1 MERYG
6 LEQIILHHSF
16 KQISRRTVSIPC
28 KARTHL
34 GGENGAGKTSVLALI
49 PAFYGQEHDRLINR
63 GSGKLSFLEYYLPT
77 PQSLIIFE
85 YRRDDGLC
93 CSVLYRHQ
101 TTETSQIRYRFVKG
115 AAADTFLT
123 DEVKALMSSGASASE
138 VINAIEDTGVSV
150 SGPIRT
156 IKDYRA
162 IIQRNPRLMSPKAGE
177 ARKLKA
183 LAAEFG
189 VGTAQSN
196 MSHIE
201 KLTNVVLNKSQ
212 LMSSFKEM
220 ICDTQFDHIHLH
232 QRPNAMDSRGLIN
245 DIRSVS
251 DFEKET
257 AKMRECLVLDG
268 QRQANADRIDA
279 IGGALVATTA
289 LEEERLSALKQEIRD
304 TENDITKLKDEYEDS
319 QSDLKNAIAD
329 ARSQLEQSDAD
340 YDELHGQRD
349 KFDQDGMPELARKA
363 DNLTSLRANEAEAKI
378 EYERL
383 SGQQTE
389 IREQHEAEKRRLQ
402 DEHSKRQSA
411 LAEDIDKA
419 EKRLTESQQKYEKT
433 VLTEQANLSNKVS
446 EFKESRQAGREQ
458 LQNRVTELET
468 VINTIGPSQDHV
480 QQQTLAEAKVTQ
492 AHESLDK
499 TREDIDQCSHK
510 LRLAD
515 KAREEALN
523 ALNDAEAVYQRR
535 LDKRNELHQIMHPED
550 GSWLAQLRQKDPHWA
565 AGLGKVVRPD
575 LLYRKDL
582 APEFQEDTRLL
593 YGWALNLEGEPAPQ
607 HALEETELKRR
618 FQTLDEDVS
627 AAKNTVTAVEKDVKT
642 STEQLQDR
650 ERELEQV
657 KIALNSHDRNLKA
670 AKSELQLVNER
681 IRKAVDETLE
691 KAKTEL
697 ESKAKDLAAYTVAT
711 TEGAEAITS
720 EHKALLLEIKS
731 TWSNNEQDLTI
742 DLEARSQSKTDADE
756 QHKQRLAR
764 LEETYAQACRDE
776 GIDPQL
782 IGDAHKRLQSLQAEI
797 TGITSNL
804 DEIDRYKRWQKV
816 QWPRVEELQARI
828 ASLKGE
834 LSQLL
839 GKQREN
845 ERVHNAAR
853 EALRDKRTYCQNKSR
868 DLDVTLGSARK
879 ILEQIDLRESIIGQ
893 PGDLEMLTNDLQER
907 LAVQHK
913 LRVQVLKMFRDAKA
927 IINRYD
933 SSQIAMAWKKR
944 TRERQIMRGY
954 DTSIEGTETFD
965 LEQVSDIRGLLDVEI
980 PMLRQTLVGN
990 FISEANRFENYYD
1003 SLRFVVSEVES
1014 VSRKLG
1020 KQINLEQRIESLSD
1034 IRIRL
1039 TPRIH
1044 DDEAWEPLKAF
1055 VKEWENWKMLNRN
1068 ELPPTGLLRLFRVV
1082 DDGLRAAHAGTS
1094 ISSLIDMTI
1103 EMRENDRDVIIRTD
1117 NDFASASSTGLTY
1130 LAIMAIFMSMTRYL
1144 CPDQSVRITWPI
1156 DELGTLSENNI
1167 ARLADMLEQHN
1178 LTMVSACPKLDNGL
1192 RKFFENKFR
1201 IHKGRIQEFV
1211 AASTPETTGVREYLM
1226 KQSNQEIS
1234 PNVS

>member
-1 MERYG
+1 M
-6 LEQIILHHSF
+6 
-16 KQISRRTVSIPC
+16 SIPC
-28 KARTHL
+28 NTRTHL
-34 GGENGAGKTSVLALI
+34 GGENGAGKTSTLALI

-93 CSVLYRHQ
+93 CAVMYRHQ
-101 TTETSQIRYRFVKG
+101 TTDTSQIRYRFVKG
-115 AAADTFLT
+115 AAAATFFS
-123 DEVKALMSSGASASE
+123 DNIKVLMSSGTSAGD
-138 VINAIEDTGVSV
+138 VINAIADTGISV

-162 IIQRNPRLMSPKAGE
+162 IIQRNPRLLSQKAAE
-177 ARKLKA
+177 ARKMRA

-189 VGTAQSN
+189 LGTANSN

-232 QRPNAMDSRGLIN
+232 QRPNAIDSRGLIN
-245 DIRSVS
+245 DISSVS

-257 AKMRECLVLDG
+257 DKMRECLVLDG
-268 QRQANADRIDA
+268 QRQANDNHIRSL
-279 IGGALVATTA
+279 GHALTATVA
-289 LEEERLSALKQEIRD
+289 LEEERLSALRQEIRD
-304 TENDITKLKDEYEDS
+304 TENEIIRLQDAHEDS
-319 QSDLKNAIAD
+319 QSALKRAIAD
-329 ARSQLEQSDAD
+329 ARIDLEKTEAD
-340 YDELHGQRD
+340 YDDLHSQRERY
-349 KFDQDGMPELARKA
+349 DQSGTPELARKA
-363 DNLTSLRANEAEAKI
+363 DNLAILRANEAEAKI

-383 SGQQTE
+383 SGQQNE

-402 DEHSKRQSA
+402 DEHHQRRGMLLEEIA
-411 LAEDIDKA
+411 KA
-419 EKRLTESQQKYEKT
+419 EKRLAEAEQKHERT
-433 VLTEQANLSNKVS
+433 VLTEQANLGNKIA
-446 EFKESRQAGREQ
+446 EFRESRQAGREL
-458 LQNRVTELET
+458 LQNRVIELET
-468 VINTIGPSQDHV
+468 VINNIGPSQHQV
-480 QQQTLAEAKVTQ
+480 EQQELAEAKVAQ
-492 AHESLDK
+492 AHGARDK
-499 TREDIDQCSHK
+499 TREDIEQCGHK
-510 LRLAD
+510 LRLAAQ
-515 KAREEALN
+515 ARQDALD
-523 ALNDAEAVYQRR
+523 ALKDAEAVHRIRLENRDELRR
-535 LDKRNELHQIMHPED
+535 IMHPED
-550 GSWLAQLRQKDPHWA
+550 GSWLSQLRQQDPQWA
-565 AGLGKVVRPD
+565 TKLGKVVRPD

-582 APEFQEDTRLL
+582 APEYQASAAVPSL
-593 YGWALNLEGEPAPQ
+593 YGWVLQLEGEPAPQ
-607 HALEETELKRR
+607 HALAEDELQRR
-618 FQTLDEDVS
+618 LQTLDEEVS
-627 AAKNTVTAVEKDVKT
+627 VAKHAVTAIEKDVKT

-670 AKSELQLVNER
+670 AQSELQLISDR
-681 IRKAVDETLE
+681 IRKAVDDTLT
-691 KAKTEL
+691 KARTEL
-697 ESKAKDLAAYTVAT
+697 ESKTRDLAAYTVAT
-711 TEGAEAITS
+711 DEGVAEITRD
-720 EHKALLLEIKS
+720 HQALLLELKS
-731 TWSNNEQDLTI
+731 HWADSQQNLTV
-742 DLEARSQSKTDADE
+742 DLEARTQSKIEADE
-756 QHKQRLAR
+756 QHRQRLAR
-764 LEETYAQACRDE
+764 LEDAYEQACRDT

-782 IGDAHKRLQSLQAEI
+782 ISDARKRLASLQAEI
-797 TGITSNL
+797 KSITDNL
-804 DEIDRYKRWQKV
+804 DEIDRFKRWQQV
-816 QWPRVEELQARI
+816 QWPRIEELQARI
-828 ASLKGE
+828 ASLKGS
-834 LSQLL
+834 LGQLL
-839 GKQREN
+839 GEQREH
-845 ERVHNAAR
+845 ERVHKAAV
-853 EALRDKRTYCQNKSR
+853 EALRDKRSYCQNQSR
-868 DLDVTLGSARK
+868 DLDSGLGLARNL
-879 ILEQIDLRESIIGQ
+879 LEKIDLGESDGAA

-907 LAVQHK
+907 LAAQHK
-913 LRVQVLKMFRDAKA
+913 LRGQVLKMFRDAKA

-954 DTSIEGTETFD
+954 DASIEGTEAFD

-990 FISEANRFENYYD
+990 FISEASRFENYYG
-1003 SLRFVVSEVES
+1003 SLRVVVAEVEA

-1020 KQINLEQRIESLSD
+1020 RQINLDQRIESLSD

-1055 VKEWENWKMLNRN
+1055 VKEWEDWKLLNRN
-1068 ELPPTGLLRLFRVV
+1068 ELPPLDLLRLFRAV

-1094 ISSLIDMTI
+1094 IASLIDMTI

-1144 CPDQSVRITWPI
+1144 CPDQSVRITWPV

-1178 LTMVSACPKLDNGL
+1178 LTMISACPTLDSGL

-1211 AASTPETTGVREYLM
+1211 ATPTPATSGIREYLM
-1226 KQSNQEIS
+1226 SQTQEEA
-1234 PNVS
+1234 PTHAG